1 MATQWPRNAH
11 AMPTEWPRNG
21 HGMATEWPR
30 HVEITMDLELSAEA
44 RAFVDRVERFARE
57 RVAVTGVQEVERR
70 HRHQEGRTSR
80 KASPHAVVNERA
92 SFVGKASAAKLQ
104 RRLTELHA
112 AGVVGELVI
121 GRPHPLEY
129 DRAGQ
134 FTIMWN
140 DPALN
145 IPWPARRPILS
156 RRDAGKEDV

>member
-1 MATQWPRNAH
+1 
-11 AMPTEWPRNG
+11 MPVGEDGGALCRVLQIAREQRLADG
-21 HGMATEWPR
+21 EEHGNER
-30 HVEITMDLELSAEA
+30 H
-44 RAFVDRVERFARE
+44 RPERHGRDVFCQQHKPFARE